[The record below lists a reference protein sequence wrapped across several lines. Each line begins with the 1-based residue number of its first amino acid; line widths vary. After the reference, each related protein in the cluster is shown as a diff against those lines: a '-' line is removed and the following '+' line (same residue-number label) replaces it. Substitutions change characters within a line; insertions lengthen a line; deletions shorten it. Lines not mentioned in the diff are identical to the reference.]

1 MDVPSTRAELAIAE
15 RAILS
20 EQLRIL
26 KVRARSTRCLLVFNF
41 FQFFMAVLQ
50 DPEAVRYLETQQH
63 SRDAEVMPQTAS
75 GQVVTDEPHLNTS
88 GSEADPEEDNP
99 DAVYEISPP
108 KAALYSENVK
118 GFGEWKINVTENA
131 NSQIRKLRKRSPET
145 LRLVMKKIQYAFQVH
160 SFSSL
165 DECSPSSRLGTFRVA
180 TFRLII
186 KSSFPTLKMQCQ
198 FSRRTSQE
206 TPV

>member
-1 MDVPSTRAELAIAE
+1 MGV
-15 RAILS
+15 
-20 EQLRIL
+20 LRD
-26 KVRARSTRCLLVFNF
+26 S
-41 FQFFMAVLQ
+41 
-50 DPEAVRYLETQQH
+50 EAVRYLETQKH
-63 SRDAEVMPQTAS
+63 SRDAEVMPQAAS